1 MCLKNKKRIF
11 VCQLIYIIIKKKN
24 FLGVWTQVYKENVLE
39 AFLNGE
45 ATKTNENSPEKGK
58 SNSSPGPLINDY
70 KEYHT
75 DCTVRFVVKMSSKQY
90 HTAIEQ
96 GGLHKFFKIQKTLSL
111 NNMVLFDSKGVL
123 KRYDSPL
130 EILKEFYQVRYHY
143 YEKRKE
149 YLESMLG
156 SESAKLDN
164 LARFILEKIEGKI
177 KVENLKKADLI
188 KLLIEKGY
196 DSDPIRRW
204 KEKVVKEKGYLHD
217 ETNEANNNDAE
228 VENETKDDFNY
239 LLSMPLWNL
248 TLEKKEEILKQQK
261 EKTKQ
266 LKNLREKTIEQLWLD
281 DLNEFKTELEK
292 FEIKEKEDSESTGK
306 KSTEKKQKAGFNVN
320 AFLKRNSLPNTKHE
334 YLPSQTGERVEPKM
348 DLALV
353 AKIEKETQQKIV
365 VKTKKEESLKS
376 LSLVDIITCD
386 EKITEENLQLAKEF
400 AVNLANPNKLKVK
413 PISTET
419 KVKKEKIDV
428 DEPLN
433 GNHHNGIENG
443 NTNGNGKSSE
453 ATPKKAKVTKPK
465 KEKITIDSDSE
476 KSFDEENPNG
486 LDSFQHLERRQ
497 TSRAVKAVKYDLID
511 KSDSEEEEEKEE
523 KDIIH
528 DKKIEESGATES
540 EEPEPVKP
548 KMKSPSKK
556 KEPPK
561 KQDEKPVAVKI
572 TESKKNTKSTNVAEK
587 KNFDEFDYHS
597 ESMSEEDNDSDFEM
611 SNKKKK
617 PAGKSKSTAAGAKK
631 KPATPKNS
639 KETIKRKSAE
649 FVDTS
654 ESSEAETKPK
664 KIPKKKKA
672 KIAKDDESDFSLD

>member
-1 MCLKNKKRIF
+1 
-11 VCQLIYIIIKKKN
+11 
-24 FLGVWTQVYKENVLE
+24 
-39 AFLNGE
+39 
-45 ATKTNENSPEKGK
+45 
-58 SNSSPGPLINDY
+58 
-70 KEYHT
+70 
-75 DCTVRFVVKMSSKQY
+75 MSSKQY

-631 KPATPKNS
+631 KPAAPKNS